1 VKVPRAKGSVNV
13 VSELPGRGPPPSFPI
28 FERGAVWLMD
38 FSRRDF
44 LQCAL
49 LSGLAVRFPPGGGD
63 RGRFPGQASG
73 LASGPTLWYRQPA
86 DEWTKALPVGNG
98 RLGAMVFG
106 GVERE
111 RIQLNVDSLWAGSPL
126 ERERKVEPGDLE
138 EARDLWFSGRV
149 AEAQRVMQDRFM
161 SERLTRSHQTLGDL
175 FIENSAVLPVSPAQ
189 PAADYR
195 HSLDLRDGIAR
206 AEWTVGGRG
215 VIREVF
221 ATTIANVIVVR
232 MEAEGGLDP
241 VLNLT
246 RPELP
251 EGSIEYDG
259 DRIIMTG
266 RAVNEGHPGTRFAG
280 VVETRQESDEVMTL
294 LIGAATDYHGED
306 PLEAAL
312 SHVKAASQV
321 EYPHLKI
328 SHTAEHRSLFDRVS
342 LELGSNEQAEKP
354 TDVRLAE
361 FRDGVAD
368 PDLFALYFQ
377 FGRYLLMGS
386 SRPGTLPANLQ
397 GLWNEHIEAP
407 WNADYHT
414 NINVQMNYWPAEVT
428 NLSECHEPFFD
439 MVDKLVVRGRKTA
452 QDLYGARGWM
462 AHHTTDAWW
471 FTVPIGQTVW
481 GMWPLGGAWCCRHL
495 FEHWRFTGDLEFL
508 RGRAFPVIREA
519 SLFFL
524 DYLTEDPETGHLVS
538 GPSTSP
544 ENTFITS
551 EGEQADVGMG
561 NAMDQQ
567 IVWDLFTN
575 LIEAADALGVSGDDV
590 VARVQVARDRL
601 QGPMIGSDGRL
612 MEWSR
617 PFEEAEPGHRHMS
630 HLYGLHPG
638 RQFTPDGTPEIVEA
652 IRKSLAFR
660 LEHGGGHTGW
670 SRAWMI
676 NFYARLLEG
685 ETAHHHL
692 RELLVK
698 STHANLFDNH
708 PPFQIDGNF
717 GGTAGIAEMLL
728 QSHTG
733 EIHLLPALPEQ
744 WPTGSVRGLRARGGF
759 EIDIRWRDGGL
770 EEAEIRSLLG
780 NETTVR
786 YGDQKVFWR
795 EPAGSTRLFKPR
807 RR

>member
-354 TDVRLAE
+354 TDIRLAE

-495 FEHWRFTGDLEFL
+495 FEHWRFTGDLECL